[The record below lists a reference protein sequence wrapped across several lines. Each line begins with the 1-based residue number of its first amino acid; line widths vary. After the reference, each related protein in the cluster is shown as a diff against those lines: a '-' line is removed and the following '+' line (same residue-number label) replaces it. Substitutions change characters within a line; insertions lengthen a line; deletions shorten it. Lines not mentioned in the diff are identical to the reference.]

1 MRNIDREIAGNLS
14 FFLGGK
20 TAEDGH
26 RWSLNL
32 RAVRAAIKNV
42 GKIIQPKA
50 DFTSVHAECRQL
62 ASIWNSKRQSAGQTK
77 QCIDCRNQRV
87 SHIQSRAPDAA
98 EHCTSSILT
107 WQTCHEE
114 NRRRCWP
121 IASQR

>member
-1 MRNIDREIAGNLS
+1 MDFGLNPEELS
-14 FFLGGK
+14 TDLLFVVCARCGEERPESAF
-20 TAEDGH
+20 
-26 RWSLNL
+26 
-32 RAVRAAIKNV
+32 RA
-42 GKIIQPKA
+42 
-50 DFTSVHAECRQL
+50 
-62 ASIWNSKRQSAGQTK
+62 KRQSAGQTK

-121 IASQR
+121 IAPQREIRNPAYITREATATSYS